1 MLKLQWQRS
10 GNAVALQPK
19 RSVVDN
25 AVDNAVAYATDNAAD
40 NAGSKNTIDNQ
51 RRPQNKHSLQLT
63 VNNAIY
69 M

>member
-25 AVDNAVAYATDNAAD
+25 AVDNAVAYAALFFKSYDKISTFRACNFRAIFH
-40 NAGSKNTIDNQ
+40 KNLA
-51 RRPQNKHSLQLT
+51 RPPS
-63 VNNAIY
+63 
-69 M
+69 